1 MPQDID
7 LPFSCNEY
15 AERLRKTR
23 HAMAEAGLDTLVTV
37 DPSNMAWLTGYDG
50 WSFYVHQGVIV
61 GPSGDPVFWGRKM
74 DAMGALRTC
83 YMAEED
89 IVPYPDNYV
98 MSTERHPMDHLAA
111 LLMER
116 GLSEGRI
123 GVEMENYYYS
133 AKAHAVLGQAVPGT
147 LVDAT
152 ALVNWCR
159 VVKSADEILFMRR
172 AARIVERM
180 HAKALDLIR
189 PGLRKNDLV
198 AEIYHTAISGA
209 EHEGVEFGGDYAA
222 IAPLIPTGK
231 DATAAH
237 LTWNDKPFEAGAGTF
252 FEIAGCYRRY
262 HAPCCRTVYL
272 GDPPA
277 DMLRAEEA
285 LLEGIADGIDK
296 ARPGNTAGDVA
307 RAFYAALDRHGIQRE
322 GRAGY
327 PIGLSYPPD
336 WGERTFSI
344 RPEDDTVLQADMTFH
359 FMPGLWMEDWGLEI
373 TEPLLVVE
381 EGPAECLADVPRTL
395 VVKSR

>member
-1 MPQDID
+1 MPHDTD
-7 LPFSCNEY
+7 LPFSRSEY
-15 AERLRKTR
+15 ADRLRRTR
-23 HAMAEAGLDTLVTV
+23 AAMAEAGIDTLVTV

-61 GPSGDPVFWGRKM
+61 GPSGDPVFWGRNM
-74 DAMGALRTC
+74 DAAGALRTC
-83 YMAEED
+83 YMVGDD
-89 IVPYPDNYV
+89 IRGYPDNYV

-111 LLMER
+111 LLAER
-116 GLSEGRI
+116 GLAAGRI

-133 AKAHAVLGQAVPGT
+133 AKAHAVLGAAVSGT

-159 VVKSADEILFMRR
+159 AVKSPDEILFMRR

-180 HAKALDLIR
+180 HAKAVELIR

-198 AEIYHTAISGA
+198 AEIYHAAISGA
-209 EHEGVEFGGDYAA
+209 EHEGVTFGGDYAA
-222 IAPLIPTGK
+222 IAPLMPTGK

-237 LTWNDKPFEAGAGTF
+237 LTWNDKPFETGAGTF

-262 HAPCCRTVYL
+262 HAPCSRTVYL
-272 GDPPA
+272 GQPPA

-285 LLEGIADGIDK
+285 LLDGISDGIDA

-359 FMPGLWMEDWGLEI
+359 FMPGLWLDDWGLEI

-381 EGPAECLADVPRTL
+381 DGPAECLAEVPRQL
-395 VVKSR
+395 QVKP

>member
-7 LPFSCNEY
+7 LPFSRNEY

-180 HAKALDLIR
+180 HAKALALIR

-237 LTWNDKPFEAGAGTF
+237 LTWNDKPFETGAGTF

-272 GDPPA
+272 GEPPA

-285 LLEGIADGIDK
+285 LLEGIADGIEK

-307 RAFYAALDRHGIQRE
+307 GRSTQRWIATASDA
-322 GRAGY
+322 RAGRGIRSGC
-327 PIGLSYPPD
+327 PIR
-336 WGERTFSI
+336 RTGGSG
-344 RPEDDTVLQADMTFH
+344 RSRSARKTTRS
-359 FMPGLWMEDWGLEI
+359 
-373 TEPLLVVE
+373 
-381 EGPAECLADVPRTL
+381 CRRT
-395 VVKSR
+395 